1 MNLTTDEITLL
12 RQVFTWTRANGIRW
26 TDVRD
31 GECARCRVWKSA
43 DGRREVHAWDRL
55 ESDDD
60 LGIFVKRDNVSQGL
74 ELRDV
79 REIVDVLCA
88 LDVLPARFSSQH
100 QAGAES
106 LPWHYGVQDRHDGE
120 IHHFGEDLARA
131 MAYATPVDD
140 YPALTVLRWRQGP
153 RQMAVS
159 GAADAV
165 AGRALAEREV
175 AGNA

>member
-1 MNLTTDEITLL
+1 MNLTTEEIALL

-88 LDVLPARFSSQH
+88 LDVLPHRFSSAYWRGVAFAAVSVAVD
-100 QAGAES
+100 AGA
-106 LPWHYGVQDRHDGE
+106 
-120 IHHFGEDLARA
+120 AR
-131 MAYATPVDD
+131 
-140 YPALTVLRWRQGP
+140 
-153 RQMAVS
+153 
-159 GAADAV
+159 ADAV
-165 AGRALAEREV
+165 AGRAAAEREAV
-175 AGNA
+175 A